1 MLMTMIV
8 KLIDRPG
15 PLLTHASRDGNTK
28 HPQHRHEL
36 SKTYKTGYLIKKT
49 RFPILLK
56 SEKTINLYL
65 N

>member
-36 SKTYKTGYLIKKT
+36 SKTYKTGYLIKKYKISFT
-49 RFPILLK
+49 LRKP
-56 SEKTINLYL
+56 
-65 N
+65 